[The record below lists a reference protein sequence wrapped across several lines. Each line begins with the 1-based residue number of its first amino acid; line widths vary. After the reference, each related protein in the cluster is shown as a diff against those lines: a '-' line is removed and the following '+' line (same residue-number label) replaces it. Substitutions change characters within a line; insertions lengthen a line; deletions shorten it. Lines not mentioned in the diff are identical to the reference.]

1 MVDFHETLSFAFLA
15 LVLVS
20 YVITR
25 PPTVCAH
32 ALYLLHHAG
41 AEWAVGH
48 LDTRPPTVCAHALY
62 LLHHAGAE
70 WAVGHLDTRPPTV
83 CAHVMHG
90 WILT

>member
-1 MVDFHETLSFAFLA
+1 MSFITLGIGSYLLFVVDFHETLSFAFLA

-48 LDTRPPTVCAHALY
+48 LDTRATTSLARAH
-62 LLHHAGAE
+62 
-70 WAVGHLDTRPPTV
+70 
-83 CAHVMHG
+83 
-90 WILT
+90 